1 MIRELAADQDSGML
15 NVEKIT
21 ALVRTFGTPVA

>member
-1 MIRELAADQDSGML
+1 MIHELAAGEDSGMP

-21 ALVRTFGTPVA
+21 ALVRTFGTPAA